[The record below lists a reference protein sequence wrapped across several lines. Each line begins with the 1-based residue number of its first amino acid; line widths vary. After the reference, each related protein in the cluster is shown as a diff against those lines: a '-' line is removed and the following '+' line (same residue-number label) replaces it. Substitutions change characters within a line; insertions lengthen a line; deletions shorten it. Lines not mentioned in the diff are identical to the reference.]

1 MNAKFFDLKQE
12 KQDRIINAC
21 LKFFAT
27 NGYLHAS
34 TDDIVKEAH
43 ISKGLLFHYFESK
56 LGAYSFLYD
65 FSVRYFSL
73 ELSTAIDPGE
83 TSYIEIL
90 RQVEAAKMQVMKNY
104 PYLCL
109 FLETCRTEDITE
121 AVLAIEGSKK
131 NYEDALGTIFARADM
146 TYIYSK
152 ANSDE
157 LLKMLDFT
165 LTGTMKERLL
175 DGSFN
180 AEMLYKEN
188 IKYINTV
195 EKALK

>member
-21 LKFFAT
+21 LKLFAL

-65 FSVRYFSL
+65 FSVRYYSL

-83 TSYIEIL
+83 SSYVEIL
-90 RQVEAAKMQVMKNY
+90 RQVEAAKMQVMKSY
-104 PYLCL
+104 PYMCL
-109 FLETCRTEDITE
+109 FLERCKTEDIAE
-121 AVLAIEGSKK
+121 AVLSIESSRRSF
-131 NYEDALGTIFARADM
+131 EDTMGTIFARADM

-152 ANSDE
+152 ANSDR
-157 LLKMLDFT
+157 LFNMLEYT
-165 LTGTMKERLL
+165 LNGTMKTMLT